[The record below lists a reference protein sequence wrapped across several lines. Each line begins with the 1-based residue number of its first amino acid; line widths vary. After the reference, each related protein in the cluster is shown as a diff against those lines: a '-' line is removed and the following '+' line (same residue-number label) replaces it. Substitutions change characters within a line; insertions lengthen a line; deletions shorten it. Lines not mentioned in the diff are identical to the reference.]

1 VKRRSKRKRTHS
13 ITPTP
18 FHVHHS
24 LSLLNLLILSSL
36 LYILYIMAHQ
46 NPFHDPPYS
55 PDYPQSSPRPG
66 SGLGYPPSNQPRRA
80 SQYLDPHA
88 ADLGYRQQ
96 EDWRGEEE
104 DELKPLNS

>member
-1 VKRRSKRKRTHS
+1 MKKRSMRLNTLQYHFTCT
-13 ITPTP
+13 TPSYLLI
-18 FHVHHS
+18 HS
-24 LSLLNLLILSSL
+24 LFSFI
-36 LYILYIMAHQ
+36 YILYNMAHQ

-55 PDYPQSSPRPG
+55 QDYQSSPRPG
-66 SGLGYPPSNQPRRA
+66 SGLGYPPTNQPRRG

>member
-1 VKRRSKRKRTHS
+1 MKKRSMRLNTHS
-13 ITPTP
+13 NYFNTISRALPLSYLLT
-18 FHVHHS
+18 HS
-24 LSLLNLLILSSL
+24 LFSFI
-36 LYILYIMAHQ
+36 YILYNMAHQ

-55 PDYPQSSPRPG
+55 QDYQSSPRPG
-66 SGLGYPPSNQPRRA
+66 SGLGYPPTNQSRRG

>member
-1 VKRRSKRKRTHS
+1 
-13 ITPTP
+13 
-18 FHVHHS
+18 
-24 LSLLNLLILSSL
+24 
-36 LYILYIMAHQ
+36 MAHQ

-55 PDYPQSSPRPG
+55 QDYPQSTPRPG
-66 SGLGYPPSNQPRRA
+66 SGLGYPPNNQPRRG